1 MPHRQCFPRFSA
13 VVVELSRSAPLDKP
27 PCAAISILSIP
38 YCRFLKKVDSQT
50 YKKMYYLHT
59 ETQEKYFED
68 VIRLHKSGCS
78 NGAISRLLP
87 VDKTT
92 VSKWISIFVLEK
104 GQIMRVK
111 RTEKL
116 VDPDGLRVP
125 EPSMDEMESLRRRVK
140 ELESQLLQTEIKA
153 EAYDEMI
160 RVAESKFG
168 IPIRKKAG
176 AKQ

>member
-1 MPHRQCFPRFSA
+1 M
-13 VVVELSRSAPLDKP
+13 
-27 PCAAISILSIP
+27 
-38 YCRFLKKVDSQT
+38 
-50 YKKMYYLHT
+50 
-59 ETQEKYFED
+59 
-68 VIRLHKSGCS
+68 
-78 NGAISRLLP
+78 LP
-87 VDKTT
+87 VGKTT
-92 VSKWISIFVLEK
+92 VSKWISIFVREK

>member
-1 MPHRQCFPRFSA
+1 MLPLWKTRAMATPLRGTSRAIYVLRPLPHRHRIAGIAA
-13 VVVELSRSAPLDKP
+13 VVSYSE
-27 PCAAISILSIP
+27 
-38 YCRFLKKVDSQT
+38 
-50 YKKMYYLHT
+50 KMYYLHA
-59 ETQEKYFED
+59 ESQEKYFED

-92 VSKWISIFVLEK
+92 VSKWISIFVREK